1 MKVENKGGHTL
12 HITRTFAAPRELV
25 FKAWTTAGMVKNWWG
40 CNAFPASHMEMDARP
55 GGAWRGCLRS
65 DEGGEV
71 WLGGKFI
78 EVVRPERLVF
88 TFIRDAAPAIG
99 VEPVDT
105 LVTVTFAEEKGK
117 TLMRFRQEFFVSP
130 ELCNDHENGW
140 ATSFARLDGV
150 FAAPETMSAT

>member
-1 MKVENKGGHTL
+1 MKVENKGGHAL
-12 HITRTFAAPRELV
+12 VFTRTFAAPRELV
-25 FKAWTTAGMVKNWWG
+25 FKAWTTAAMVKNWWG
-40 CNAFPASHMEMDARP
+40 CNVFPASHMEMDARP

-99 VEPVDT
+99 LEPVDT
-105 LVTVTFAEEKGK
+105 RVTLTFAEEKGK
-117 TLMRFRQEFFVSP
+117 TLMHFRQEFFVST
-130 ELCNDHENGW
+130 ELRDDHENGW
-140 ATSFARLDGV
+140 STSFARLDEI
-150 FAAPETMSAT
+150 FAAQETFSAT